1 MARRHTERRVERLR
15 SGWTSTSDLEET
27 LAAMFQPTASVVPFP
42 ARPETTD
49 TKCVIDTPTGGV
61 SGVGTV
67 PVTDLHTGGECIAP
81 TVGSIEARTGVS
93 LDPPPGGTREVDTE
107 PISTVPT
114 DGGSEMPTVGVSET
128 PTVDDI
134 DLPGKRPPGRELP
147 PGGTSEV
154 HTADIP
160 APAALELTAPPD
172 TLDIRHVR
180 LRPVRSIQDALAP
193 GEFLLLTEM
202 FKAAV
207 AQPGTKDRILQ
218 GAGYRTLSERTGQD
232 PKTVKRNR
240 IGLCKKFC
248 IEPLT
253 ENTFTEA
260 AHFRILH
267 FDTILAGWRRR
278 GFIWVRRAGR
288 SVELVL
294 NRPVGASEVPTVTGI
309 ELPPVPFP
317 NRPPEGPPQSPTV
330 HQLETGIGKLPTA
343 TGGKTPTEGGG
354 TSPAASISITN
365 TTKTASPG
373 TWPAALRALLQAT
386 GYGDDDA
393 VRRMAEGALLNAPDA
408 TDDELA
414 YFIRQEAPR
423 FVRNKLI
430 ENPIGL
436 LIRQVPRR
444 FAGEG
449 FRLFREARDRERAA
463 AEAVRREHIA
473 EARQILKDAAS
484 SDVDKE
490 WARHVLSWEGNQPSN
505 T

>member
-1 MARRHTERRVERLR
+1 MGSYSYRNVQGRSRPAWNKGPHSSRRRLPNTLRANR
-15 SGWTSTSDLEET
+15 SG
-27 LAAMFQPTASVVPFP
+27 
-42 ARPETTD
+42 
-49 TKCVIDTPTGGV
+49 
-61 SGVGTV
+61 
-67 PVTDLHTGGECIAP
+67 
-81 TVGSIEARTGVS
+81 
-93 LDPPPGGTREVDTE
+93 
-107 PISTVPT
+107 
-114 DGGSEMPTVGVSET
+114 SEN
-128 PTVDDI
+128 
-134 DLPGKRPPGRELP
+134 GK
-147 PGGTSEV
+147 
-154 HTADIP
+154 A
-160 APAALELTAPPD
+160 
-172 TLDIRHVR
+172 
-180 LRPVRSIQDALAP
+180 
-193 GEFLLLTEM
+193 
-202 FKAAV
+202 
-207 AQPGTKDRILQ
+207 
-218 GAGYRTLSERTGQD
+218 
-232 PKTVKRNR
+232 NR

-414 YFIRQEAPR
+414 YFIRQE
-423 FVRNKLI
+423 
-430 ENPIGL
+430 
-436 LIRQVPRR
+436 RR
-444 FAGEG
+444 G
-449 FRLFREARDRERAA
+449 
-463 AEAVRREHIA
+463 
-473 EARQILKDAAS
+473 S
-484 SDVDKE
+484 S
-490 WARHVLSWEGNQPSN
+490 ATN
-505 T
+505 